1 MTNRFDILLDPGDVR
16 WAAAEGVSETVIAA
30 VLLLHERSVKE
41 IVAEL
46 STAELEQVITLV
58 GRSPSVYPPGTLDA
72 LKSKRNAS
80 PTPMAKSR
88 AKKQTPSTA
97 GADHPLREQTQA
109 CRGFGTAAQQS
120 TIEHASGA
128 AASQNTA
135 AVTDQPAAPTKPDA
149 EQMRMAHDRL
159 AMLCAHTP
167 QRDTEPERAITAKKP
182 ETRPGTRTETVRRRY
197 EVAQLMKLGLSVR
210 TISMGTGIPPTSVH
224 RAMRAVARAEAKQEV
239 AVLQIMDKLLDKTV
253 RRKTK
258 KR

>member
-1 MTNRFDILLDPGDVR
+1 MCVGPPPRACPK
-16 WAAAEGVSETVIAA
+16 TVIAA

-41 IVAEL
+41 IVPEL
-46 STAELEQVITLV
+46 SAAELEQVIMLV
-58 GRSPSVYPPGTLDA
+58 GRSPRVYPPGTLDA

-80 PTPMAKSR
+80 PTPMAESR

-97 GADHPLREQTQA
+97 GADHPLREQTRA

-135 AVTDQPAAPTKPDA
+135 AVTDQPAAPIKPDA
-149 EQMRMAHDRL
+149 EQMRMAHERRL
-159 AMLCAHTP
+159 AMLRAHTP
-167 QRDTEPERAITAKKP
+167 QSDTEPERAITAKKP
-182 ETRPGTRTETVRRRY
+182 GTRPGTRTETVRRRY

-239 AVLQIMDKLLDKTV
+239 AVLEIIDKLLEKTV
-253 RRKTK
+253 RRRAKA
-258 KR
+258 R